1 VDDRAVADQRVV
13 EAVLGGDQRAFATLV
28 TGYQRMVASV
38 AWRYGVGRE
47 EVEDL
52 VSEVFIKVYRN
63 LHRYRPEHPFST
75 WLYRLAANH
84 VLDHGRRRRKE
95 RGRTEMPAHL
105 TDPAP
110 GPGQT
115 FESVERGN
123 LVRSAMESVP
133 PRYRETLFLVY
144 VEGLK
149 VEEAART
156 LGLPQGTIKS
166 RLMRGREAMRKI
178 LVRRNPELFG
188 GAHAL
193 P

>member
-1 VDDRAVADQRVV
+1 MDDRAVEDQRVV
-13 EAVLGGDQRAFATLV
+13 ESVLGGDQRAFASLV

-38 AWRYGVGRE
+38 AWRYGVGNE
-47 EVEDL
+47 EIEDL
-52 VSEVFIKVYRN
+52 VSEVFMKVYRN

-95 RGRTEMPAHL
+95 SGRSEMPTHL
-105 TDPAP
+105 EDPTP
-110 GPGQT
+110 GPGQS
-115 FESVERGN
+115 FESKERGK
-123 LVRSAMESVP
+123 LVRTAMESVP
-133 PRYRETLFLVY
+133 PRYREALFLIY
-144 VEGLK
+144 VEGMK

-178 LVRRNPELFG
+178 LIRRNPELFG
-188 GAHAL
+188 DEYAL